1 MSAPATEALAAF
13 LDAHFE
19 ELVAFRRQ
27 LHARPERSREEFETT
42 ALVAQRL
49 EVAGL
54 HPLVLPSGTGLVCD
68 VGTSGGTTV
77 ALRADLDALSMI
89 DEKKVHY
96 RSQHEGVAHACG
108 HDVHATIVLGAGLA
122 LARLLAAHDPAGRVR
137 LLFQPAEEAVPGGA
151 LDVIE
156 AGGLDGVDSIFGL
169 HCDPKLDTGQIGVR
183 VGAITSAADLI
194 EIRLHGPGGHTAR
207 PELTADLV
215 AIAGRVAAEVPS
227 LVRDRQPELSVV
239 FGAIH
244 AGQAPNVIPSLAIVT
259 GSART
264 PDRAAWDGA
273 AALVTELLDALVT
286 PLGATFELVHR
297 RGAPPVNNDERA
309 TALLDRAARRVL
321 GDAAVVPTVQSAG
334 GDDFSWYL
342 ERVPGAYAR
351 LGVHDPA
358 SDGPRLDLHGSTFDI
373 DERAIAVGI
382 KVLVQTSLDALS
394 ELSDAGWIG

>member
-1 MSAPATEALAAF
+1 MIAPATVALDTF

-27 LHARPERSREEFETT
+27 VHARPERSHEEFETT

-68 VGTSGGTTV
+68 IGASDGTTV
-77 ALRADLDALSMI
+77 ALRADLDALSML
-89 DEKKVHY
+89 DEKNVHY

-108 HDVHATIVLGAGLA
+108 HDVHTTMVLGAGLA
-122 LARLLAAHDPAGRVR
+122 LARLLAARDAAGRVR

-156 AGGLDGVDSIFGL
+156 AGGLDGVDAIFGL
-169 HCDPKLDTGQIGVR
+169 HCDPKLDTGQVGVR
-183 VGAITSAADLI
+183 VGGITSAADLI

-207 PELTADLV
+207 PKLTADLV
-215 AIAGRVAAEVPS
+215 AIAGRVAAELPS
-227 LVRDRQPELSVV
+227 LVRAREPELNVV

-244 AGQAPNVIPSLAIVT
+244 AGQAPNVIPSLAVVS

-264 PDRAAWDGA
+264 PDRGAWDGA
-273 AALVTELLDALVT
+273 AALVTEVLDTLVT

-297 RGAPPVNNDERA
+297 RGAPPVNNDARA

-321 GDAAVVPTVQSAG
+321 GDAAVVPTIQSAG

-351 LGVHDPA
+351 LGVHDPS
-358 SDGPRLDLHGSTFDI
+358 SDRARLDLHASMFDV

-382 KVLVQTSLDALS
+382 RVLVQTSLDVLD
-394 ELSDAGWIG
+394 DAVTNA

>member
-1 MSAPATEALAAF
+1 VIAPATAALDTF

-27 LHARPERSREEFETT
+27 VHARPERSREEFETT

-54 HPLVLPSGTGLVCD
+54 HPLVLPAGTGLVCD
-68 VGTSGGTTV
+68 IGASDGATV
-77 ALRADLDALSMI
+77 ALRADLDALSML
-89 DEKKVHY
+89 DEKNVHY

-108 HDVHATIVLGAGLA
+108 HDVHTTMVLGAGLA
-122 LARLLAAHDPAGRVR
+122 LARLLAARDAAGRVR

-156 AGGLDGVDSIFGL
+156 AGGLDGVDAIFGL
-169 HCDPKLDTGQIGVR
+169 HCDPKLDTGQVGVR
-183 VGAITSAADLI
+183 VGGITSAADLI

-207 PELTADLV
+207 PKLTADLV
-215 AIAGRVAAEVPS
+215 AIAGRVAAELPS
-227 LVRDRQPELSVV
+227 LVRAREPELNVV
-239 FGAIH
+239 FGSIH
-244 AGQAPNVIPSLAIVT
+244 AGQAPNVIPSLAVVS

-264 PDRAAWDGA
+264 PDRGAWDGA
-273 AALVTELLDALVT
+273 AALVTEVLDTLIT
-286 PLGATFELVHR
+286 PLGATFELVQR
-297 RGAPPVNNDERA
+297 RGAPPVNNDARA

-321 GDAAVVPTVQSAG
+321 GDAAVVPAIQSAG

-358 SDGPRLDLHGSTFDI
+358 SDRPRLDLHASMFDV
-373 DERAIAVGI
+373 DERAIAVGVR
-382 KVLVQTSLDALS
+382 VLVQTSLDVLD
-394 ELSDAGWIG
+394 DAVANT

>member
-1 MSAPATEALAAF
+1 MIAPATAALDTF

-27 LHARPERSREEFETT
+27 VHARPERSREEFETT

-68 VGTSGGTTV
+68 IGASDGSTV
-77 ALRADLDALSMI
+77 ALRADLDALSML
-89 DEKKVHY
+89 DEKTVHY

-108 HDVHATIVLGAGLA
+108 HDVHTTMVLGAGLA
-122 LARLLAAHDPAGRVR
+122 LARLLAARDAVGRVR

-156 AGGLDGVDSIFGL
+156 AGGLDGVDAIFGL
-169 HCDPKLDTGQIGVR
+169 HCDPKLDTGQVGVR
-183 VGAITSAADLI
+183 VGGITSAADLI

-207 PELTADLV
+207 PKLTADLV
-215 AIAGRVAAEVPS
+215 AIAGRVAAELPS
-227 LVRDRQPELSVV
+227 LVRAREPELNVV

-244 AGQAPNVIPSLAIVT
+244 AGQAPNVIPSLAVVS

-264 PDRAAWDGA
+264 PDRGAWDGA
-273 AALVTELLDALVT
+273 AELVTEVLDTLVT

-297 RGAPPVNNDERA
+297 RGAPPVNNDARA

-321 GDAAVVPTVQSAG
+321 GDAAVVPTIQSAG

-351 LGVHDPA
+351 LGVHDPS
-358 SDGPRLDLHGSTFDI
+358 SDRPRLDLHASMFDV

-382 KVLVQTSLDALS
+382 RVLVQTSLDVLD
-394 ELSDAGWIG
+394 DAVTSA

>member
-1 MSAPATEALAAF
+1 VIAPATAALDTF

-27 LHARPERSREEFETT
+27 VHARPERSGEEFETT

-68 VGTSGGTTV
+68 IGASDGSTV
-77 ALRADLDALSMI
+77 ALRADLDALSML
-89 DEKKVHY
+89 DEKTVHY

-108 HDVHATIVLGAGLA
+108 HDVHTTMVLGAGLA
-122 LARLLAAHDPAGRVR
+122 LVRLLAAHDAAGRVR

-156 AGGLDGVDSIFGL
+156 AGGLDGVDAIFGL
-169 HCDPKLDTGQIGVR
+169 HCDPKLDTGQVGVR
-183 VGAITSAADLI
+183 VGGITSAADLI

-207 PELTADLV
+207 PKLTADLV
-215 AIAGRVAAEVPS
+215 AIAGRVAAELPS
-227 LVRDRQPELSVV
+227 LVRAREPELSVV

-244 AGQAPNVIPSLAIVT
+244 AGQAPNVIPSLAVVS

-264 PDRAAWDGA
+264 PDRGAWDGA
-273 AALVTELLDALVT
+273 AALVTEVLDTLVT

-297 RGAPPVNNDERA
+297 RGAPPVNNDARA

-321 GDAAVVPTVQSAG
+321 GDAAVVPTIQSAG
-334 GDDFSWYL
+334 SDDFSWYL

-351 LGVHDPA
+351 LGVHDPS
-358 SDGPRLDLHGSTFDI
+358 SDRARLDLHASMFDV

-382 KVLVQTSLDALS
+382 RVLVQTSLDVLD
-394 ELSDAGWIG
+394 DAVANT

>member
-1 MSAPATEALAAF
+1 MSAPATEALATF

-68 VGTSGGTTV
+68 VGTSDGTTV

-89 DEKKVHY
+89 DEKNVHY

-108 HDVHATIVLGAGLA
+108 HDVHTTIVLGAGLA
-122 LARLLAAHDPAGRVR
+122 LARLLAVHDPVGRVR

-215 AIAGRVAAEVPS
+215 AIAGRVAAELPS

-244 AGQAPNVIPSLAIVT
+244 AGQAPNVIPSLAIVS

-264 PDRAAWDGA
+264 PDRAAWDGT
-273 AALVTELLDALVT
+273 AALVTELLDTLVT

-358 SDGPRLDLHGSTFDI
+358 SNGPRLDLHASTFDI

-382 KVLVQTSLDALS
+382 KVLVQTSLDALD
-394 ELSDAGWIG
+394 DALPNA